1 MIGVDGKWVT
11 TFGLVNCSR
20 LSLYRH
26 YAMRSGDATPLRRA
40 CAFKYCASLPSVYVP
55 ESVVSLGAEA
65 FAGCSSLT
73 SLTIGSHRL
82 SWALLACRL
91 RRQRVNEAAGTL
103 DAFCMALRDVRTRQT
118 VVAYI
123 PRYSALEKVGND
135 AFRGCPLGSIPCDHL
150 TLAHR

>member
-1 MIGVDGKWVT
+1 M
-11 TFGLVNCSR
+11 
-20 LSLYRH
+20 
-26 YAMRSGDATPLRRA
+26 
-40 CAFKYCASLPSVYVP
+40 CAFLNCASLPSVYVP

-73 SLTIGSHRL
+73 SLTIGSRRL
-82 SWALLACRL
+82 SWALLACLL

-123 PRYSALEKVGND
+123 PRYSALKEVGNG
-135 AFRGCPLGSIPCDHL
+135 AFRRCPLESIPCVL
-150 TLAHR
+150 WTV